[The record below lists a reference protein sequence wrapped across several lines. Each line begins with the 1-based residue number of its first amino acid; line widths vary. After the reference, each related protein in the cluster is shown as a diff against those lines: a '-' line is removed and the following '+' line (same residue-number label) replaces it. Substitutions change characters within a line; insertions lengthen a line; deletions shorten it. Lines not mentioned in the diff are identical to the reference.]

1 VLQWG
6 IARSL
11 GRRSAADAGRGRG
24 ARAGGGQVGIGIA
37 SGVDVGLDG
46 ERAGVEVDV
55 GRIGARCH
63 ANADVF
69 RGHGILS
76 SCCPKKNG

>member
-1 VLQWG
+1 MLQWG

-11 GRRSAADAGRGRG
+11 GRRSAADANRGRG
-24 ARAGGGQVGIGIA
+24 ARAGGGGIG
-37 SGVDVGLDG
+37 GVHVGFSDREDAQAGSDQVVDG
-46 ERAGVEVDV
+46 SSTLGRAEG
-55 GRIGARCH
+55 G
-63 ANADVF
+63 VF